1 MKIPFIATMAVLL
14 LLTGCGIK
22 LNDSPIPP
30 TVDYTQFSS
39 DALLKQYGDEI
50 DLCAMAVD
58 KVIAYANSS
67 STSYTS
73 TYNSEL
79 KRTDN
84 GYKHRSSHSVD
95 KSSDDLATGL
105 LTAIDSSYTKSS
117 LGLDLRARET
127 CRNMKYQTDYIYSE
141 LNKRNLTDPEKTSL
155 GMAQKHFELVRLKY
169 ERHVVRGRK

>member
-1 MKIPFIATMAVLL
+1 MKIPFIAAMAVLL
-14 LLTGCGIK
+14 LLTGCAIK

-30 TVDYTQFSS
+30 AVDYTQFSS
-39 DALLKQYGDEI
+39 DILIKQFGDEI
-50 DLCAMAVD
+50 DLCAMAID

-84 GYKHRSSHSVD
+84 GYNRRSSHSVD
-95 KSSDDLATGL
+95 KSSDDLSTGL
-105 LTAIDSSYTKSS
+105 LTAIDPSYTKSS

-127 CRNMKYQTDYIYSE
+127 CRNTAFQTGYINSE
-141 LNKRNLTDPEKTSL
+141 LSKRNLTDPQKTSL
-155 GMAQKHFELVRLKY
+155 DMAKEQFEMVRLKY
-169 ERHVVRGRK
+169 ERHVARGRK